1 MLFIANAIYD
11 ALKALLLFVMWIL
24 VIVPLFGVP
33 TLSYLQ
39 MLVIV
44 IFTDLLFD
52 VPGVAIQEIWEDEK

>member
-11 ALKALLLFVMWIL
+11 ALKALLLFIMWIL
-24 VIVPLFGVP
+24 VIMPLFGVP

-52 VPGVAIQEIWEDEK
+52 VPGISIQEFEEDKR